1 MLVSI
6 IIPCY
11 NCALFIDKA
20 INSVFSQSYKDW
32 ELLLVD
38 NNSSD
43 STLSI
48 LQNYSRQYPDRIKVY
63 TEAKPGAPAARNTG
77 LREATGEWIQF
88 LDADDELLPEKLTH
102 QISLIKVNSNIEV
115 IAAAVTFR
123 SIVNRKVLDSV
134 RNVSTSKDSWI
145 GLLTSQLG
153 ITSGNLF
160 NTQSILA
167 VNGWDEDKL
176 SSQEYYLMFKLL
188 KGGSNFF
195 FDEEVL
201 TIIDKDTST
210 ISRNPDPKKIVSI
223 TDNRIQLRLEIKK
236 YLVQNNLF
244 TVERENAFKA
254 YVHGE
259 LVKCY
264 EIDRAYVNNLSLEIG
279 IQVVKEKKSLKQE
292 IKTVIVKILRKLK

>member
-1 MLVSI
+1 MRVSI

-102 QISLIKVNSNIEV
+102 QISLIKVNSSIDV

-160 NTQSILA
+160 NAQSIFA

-244 TVERENAFKA
+244 TADRENAFKA

-292 IKTVIVKILRKLK
+292 IKTVIGKILRKFK